1 MKYSLSE
8 VLTEFKEVNKNS
20 LYEPVAVGKYG
31 IRKRNEIYKKEL
43 SDDYSKSK
51 VIRKDNL
58 IIGMGSNQ
66 IDVGVMV
73 YDEIYSVSPAYHTY
87 KINTN
92 IVHSDYLELLFKSN
106 NATYFKKYSIAT
118 ARQGKKIDLKAL
130 LQEIIDIPS
139 FEEQDNLVSKIS
151 DIEDLIAEENKSISL
166 LDELTKSRF
175 IELFVNKGFGVIQI
189 RNLVDLKKITAKK
202 MYKNDDEFEYID
214 ISSIDNQINEVTSST
229 TYKLS
234 EAPSRA
240 QQCLKNG
247 DVLISTVRPN
257 LRNIARFKG
266 PDYGYVG
273 SSGFCVLR
281 PLKCDTS
288 YLMYNVLSDDF
299 TNSMAR
305 LTTGASYPAVRDDDV
320 LNYNVI
326 DAPLDIQRSF
336 GEFVNQIDKLKF
348 NVQQRIEKYKELLNK
363 KMSEYFN

>member
-1 MKYSLSE
+1 M
-8 VLTEFKEVNKNS
+8 
-20 LYEPVAVGKYG
+20 
-31 IRKRNEIYKKEL
+31 
-43 SDDYSKSK
+43 
-51 VIRKDNL
+51 
-58 IIGMGSNQ
+58 
-66 IDVGVMV
+66 
-73 YDEIYSVSPAYHTY
+73 
-87 KINTN
+87 
-92 IVHSDYLELLFKSN
+92 
-106 NATYFKKYSIAT
+106 
-118 ARQGKKIDLKAL
+118 
-130 LQEIIDIPS
+130 
-139 FEEQDNLVSKIS
+139 
-151 DIEDLIAEENKSISL
+151 
-166 LDELTKSRF
+166 
-175 IELFVNKGFGVIQI
+175 FVNKGFGVIQI

-214 ISSIDNQINEVTSST
+214 ISSIDNHINEVTSST

-281 PLKCDTS
+281 PMKCNTS

-299 TNSMAR
+299 TNSMVR

-348 NVQQRIEKYKELLNK
+348 SI
-363 KMSEYFN
+363 